1 MDDNNISETL
11 FSLELAVN
19 SLRID
24 PRTVICRMPA
34 VAFRLLD
41 FPSIMVE
48 QLDETEARL
57 LKSAIHTS
65 WEYEENIPP
74 QLDELKTR
82 HGNHEFKKGKSSLYK
97 YRLSSL
103 VSHLDNTPLYIMIV
117 DVWNNTPKLVAHCN
131 VSLKE
136 VVHRIKKDVSD
147 FGVSVPSVHGIQGKF
162 PLVNLMGTEIGWISL
177 GIRLLSLGGNLI
189 PHIADASLM
198 KNKEANLTKDHEDA
212 TTVPKTS
219 ADQQE
224 KPQVQGSTPVYVP
237 SSRPACEHCDHQR
250 NEDLLNGAVKVDL
263 ACQTIEGTDEGTRAD
278 MAPSTKIKKR
288 PMLTSSGVS
297 SDNIP
302 REDGGEITIPAFGN
316 NDLCITNIH
325 VPPPLIYSSENDVKS
340 KATDGRRQRVPQQ
353 NFKHQSFPS
362 PLGNRRN
369 ATTQESCSS
378 AFSSDMD
385 NKKELEVQYVIHP
398 PEYNSS
404 PNVRKILRNKRKK
417 KSIEEPVDVDP
428 SLHFNPQRVKEP
440 TRPESE
446 IKGKDISDRVE
457 DLQKLPILQA
467 LLRELSILNRIGTDK
482 SKDSKPMFVK
492 EDLESQ
498 KSSSK
503 HFVDQRTSGRKSEFH
518 VIENE
523 PKVVPAAQKS
533 YRHKHRE
540 CAKPPEGVPA
550 SKSFLRQQ
558 PRYGKHRKGNKL
570 KFKMTN
576 SQKLRIQKHNPEA
589 FRQLEEEERIAEIE
603 FQMQAAARMHKE
615 SKRRPAAPH
624 PSEDVLLSLDANIST
639 EIAKHCEQGQS
650 DNEDSNTIFKRGM
663 ETFKIPT
670 SDIVDDDMD
679 QPLDSRDAANSVAE
693 KDASDSEK
701 SARSISVHLPTAL
714 VQNDDEEEENS
725 SEDESQ
731 EEGPKHLSVPGFPE
745 GPQEDERPLEPVTPI
760 QPYSDDFE
768 DSYRCV
774 STGEQELANIQSSI
788 ASETSSVRQDYPATD
803 SDHSNSGS
811 YKTAESV
818 PSVRSPGAVTS
829 QPSKVAN
836 PADVV
841 NPPSKSSSSSTS
853 SKYPPSVL
861 SIPQPQMSANSPI
874 PLARRSV
881 AKSTISSQPP
891 QPKPRLSLDHSSS
904 LSNVS
909 VLVPELSNTFE
920 SSEVNTFEGKP
931 EVSDGEGQDNVY
943 SDDFYS
949 DD

>member
-1 MDDNNISETL
+1 MDDNNVSETL

-48 QLDETEARL
+48 QLDETEAKL
-57 LKSAIHTS
+57 LKSAVQTL
-65 WEYEENIPP
+65 WEYEENVPP
-74 QLDELKTR
+74 QLDELKNR

-97 YRLSSL
+97 YRLNSL
-103 VSHLDNTPLYIMIV
+103 VSHLHNTPLYIMIV
-117 DVWNNTPKLVAHCN
+117 DVWNTTPKLVAHCN

-136 VVHRIKKDVSD
+136 VVHRIKKDVSE

-162 PLVNLMGTEIGWISL
+162 PIVNLMGTEIGWISL

-189 PHIADASLM
+189 PHIADASLV
-198 KNKEANLTKDHEDA
+198 KNKEANLTKDHKDA
-212 TTVPKTS
+212 TSVPKTS
-219 ADQQE
+219 AEQQE
-224 KPQVQGSTPVYVP
+224 RPQLQGSTPVYVP
-237 SSRPACEHCDHQR
+237 SSRPTSCEHCDHQK
-250 NEDLLNGAVKVDL
+250 NEGILGAVRVDL
-263 ACQTIEGTDEGTRAD
+263 ACQTTEGADERTSEDKTA
-278 MAPSTKIKKR
+278 SIKIKKKT
-288 PMLTSSGVS
+288 LTSSRLPA
-297 SDNIP
+297 DYIP
-302 REDGGEITIPAFGN
+302 REDGGNTIPAFGN
-316 NDLCITNIH
+316 NGLCITNIH
-325 VPPPLIYSSENDVKS
+325 IPPPLIYNLENDVEF

-369 ATTQESCSS
+369 APTQESSS
-378 AFSSDMD
+378 AFSSDLD
-385 NKKELEVQYVIHP
+385 NRKELEVQYVIHP

-404 PNVRKILRNKRKK
+404 PNVRKILRNRRKK
-417 KSIEEPVDVDP
+417 KSVEDPMDVDP
-428 SLHFNPQRVKEP
+428 SLHFKPQSVKEP
-440 TRPESE
+440 RRPESE
-446 IKGKDISDRVE
+446 IKGKDISDRME

-467 LLRELSILNRIGTDK
+467 LLRELSILNRSGTDK

-503 HFVDQRTSGRKSEFH
+503 HPVDQRTSGRQSEFH
-518 VIENE
+518 VTEDE
-523 PKVVPAAQKS
+523 PKVTPAAQKN

-615 SKRRPAAPH
+615 SKRRPSAPH
-624 PSEDVLLSLDANIST
+624 PSEDVLPSPDANIST

-650 DNEDSNTIFKRGM
+650 DNEDSNTIFMRGM

-670 SDIVDDDMD
+670 SDIVDDDDMD
-679 QPLDSRDAANSVAE
+679 QPLNSRDAANSAAE

-714 VQNDDEEEENS
+714 VQNDDEEEEENT

-768 DSYRCV
+768 DSYRYV

-788 ASETSSVRQDYPATD
+788 ASETSNVQQDYPETD
-803 SDHSNSGS
+803 SDSGS

-836 PADVV
+836 PADVA

-881 AKSTISSQPP
+881 AKSTIPSQPP

-931 EVSDGEGQDNVY
+931 EVSDGEGQDDVY
-943 SDDFYS
+943 SDDFDS